1 MWPQAPR
8 MDALMSQPMM
18 TENSSR
24 MEHIAVGRYELAGV
38 NGAQLPTA
46 IDPQEHEGEALSCSI
61 VAGELR
67 LETDGT
73 YAMELTAICESR
85 LGARSTRALSSRG
98 TWRFLRSALD
108 PSSGEIVLI
117 SASGR
122 TTSAALAGTAL
133 VHRFPVPAEA
143 APRTPCHWVYIRRT
157 DTP

>member
-1 MWPQAPR
+1 
-8 MDALMSQPMM
+8 MM
-18 TENSSR
+18 TEHSTR
-24 MEHIAVGRYELAGV
+24 MEPIAVGRYQLAGV

-46 IDPQEHEGEALSCSI
+46 IEPQEDAGEALSCSI

-67 LETDGT
+67 LEADGT
-73 YAMELTAICESR
+73 YAIELTARCESR

-108 PSSGEIVLI
+108 PSSGEVVLV

-133 VHRFPVPAEA
+133 VHRFPGPSEA
-143 APRTPCHWVYIRRT
+143 TARMPCHWVYIRQAEASRVLT
-157 DTP
+157 GESH

>member
-1 MWPQAPR
+1 MNQ
-8 MDALMSQPMM
+8 SM
-18 TENSSR
+18 TEHITR
-24 MEHIAVGRYELAGV
+24 TEHIAVGRYELAGV

-46 IDPQEHEGEALSCSI
+46 IEPEEDAGEALSCSI

-67 LETDGT
+67 LETNGT
-73 YAMELTAICESR
+73 YTIELTARCESR

-108 PSSGEIVLI
+108 PSSGEIVLV

-133 VHRFPVPAEA
+133 VHRFPGPAEA
-143 APRTPCHWVYIRRT
+143 TAKALCHWVYIKQVEAPQVLT
-157 DTP
+157 GESH

>member
-1 MWPQAPR
+1 
-8 MDALMSQPMM
+8 M
-18 TENSSR
+18 TLDSACGQR
-24 MEHIAVGRYELAGV
+24 DLAAGAWHVAVGRYQLAGI

-46 IDPQEHEGEALSCSI
+46 IEPQEDAGEALSCSI

-73 YAMELTAICESR
+73 YGIELTARCKSR
-85 LGARSTRALSSRG
+85 LGASTMRALSSRG

-108 PSSGEIVLI
+108 PSSGEVVLV

-133 VHRFPVPAEA
+133 VHRFPGPAEA
-143 APRTPCHWVYIRRT
+143 TARALCHWVYIKQAEASQVST
-157 DTP
+157 AESH

>member
-1 MWPQAPR
+1 
-8 MDALMSQPMM
+8 MSQPMM
-18 TENSSR
+18 TENIRS
-24 MEHIAVGRYELAGV
+24 MEQMAVGRYELAGV

-46 IDPQEHEGEALSCSI
+46 IDPQEDAGEARSCST

-73 YAMELTAICESR
+73 YAIELTARCESR
-85 LGARSTRALSSRG
+85 LGAQSTRALSSRG

-108 PSSGEIVLI
+108 PSSGEVVLV

-133 VHRFPVPAEA
+133 VHRFPGPAEA
-143 APRTPCHWVYIRRT
+143 NARTPCHWVYIKQEASR
-157 DTP
+157 

>member
-1 MWPQAPR
+1 
-8 MDALMSQPMM
+8 
-18 TENSSR
+18 
-24 MEHIAVGRYELAGV
+24 MEHIAVGRYQLAGV

-46 IDPQEHEGEALSCSI
+46 IELQQDAGEALSCRI

-73 YAMELTAICESR
+73 YAIELTARCESR
-85 LGARSTRALSSRG
+85 LGGRSTRALSSRG

-108 PSSGEIVLI
+108 PSSGEVVLV

-133 VHRFPVPAEA
+133 VHRFPGPAEA
-143 APRTPCHWVYIRRT
+143 PAKALCHWVYIKRVEALQVSTGRHI
-157 DTP
+157 DPLAAPG

>member
-1 MWPQAPR
+1 
-8 MDALMSQPMM
+8 M
-18 TENSSR
+18 TTEHITR
-24 MEHIAVGRYELAGV
+24 MEHVAVGRYQLAGV

-46 IDPQEHEGEALSCSI
+46 IEPQEDAGEALSCSI

-73 YAMELTAICESR
+73 YAIELTARCESR
-85 LGARSTRALSSRG
+85 LGARSTRGLSSRG

-108 PSSGEIVLI
+108 PSSGEVVLV

-133 VHRFPVPAEA
+133 VHRFPGPAEA
-143 APRTPCHWVYIRRT
+143 TARALCHWVYIKRAGASQVST
-157 DTP
+157 GESH

>member
-1 MWPQAPR
+1 
-8 MDALMSQPMM
+8 MSQRMM
-18 TENSSR
+18 TENIRR
-24 MEHIAVGRYELAGV
+24 MEHIAVGRYQLAGV

-46 IDPQEHEGEALSCSI
+46 IDPQEHAGEALSCSI

-73 YAMELTAICESR
+73 YAIELTASCESR

-108 PSSGEIVLI
+108 PSSGEIVLV

-133 VHRFPVPAEA
+133 VHRFPGPAEA
-143 APRTPCHWVYIRRT
+143 TAGAPCHWVYIKQAEI
-157 DTP
+157 PQ

>member
-1 MWPQAPR
+1 
-8 MDALMSQPMM
+8 MM
-18 TENSSR
+18 TENIRR
-24 MEHIAVGRYELAGV
+24 MDHMAVGRYQLAGV

-46 IDPQEHEGEALSCSI
+46 IDPQEDAGEALSCSI

-73 YAMELTAICESR
+73 YAIELTASCESR

-108 PSSGEIVLI
+108 PSSGEIVLV

-133 VHRFPVPAEA
+133 VHRFPGPAA
-143 APRTPCHWVYIRRT
+143 ATASTPCHWVYIKQAT
-157 DTP
+157 ESCTP

>member
-1 MWPQAPR
+1 
-8 MDALMSQPMM
+8 MSQSM
-18 TENSSR
+18 TEHITR

-46 IDPQEHEGEALSCSI
+46 IEPQEDAGEALSCSI

-67 LETDGT
+67 LETNGT
-73 YAMELTAICESR
+73 YAIELTARCESR

-108 PSSGEIVLI
+108 PSSGEVVLV

-133 VHRFPVPAEA
+133 VHRFPGPAEA
-143 APRTPCHWVYIRRT
+143 TARALCHWVYIKQASHRKGLT
-157 DTP
+157 GKSH

>member
-1 MWPQAPR
+1 
-8 MDALMSQPMM
+8 MSQPMM
-18 TENSSR
+18 TENIRS
-24 MEHIAVGRYELAGV
+24 MEQTAVGRYELAGV

-46 IDPQEHEGEALSCSI
+46 IDPQEDAGEALSCSI

-73 YAMELTAICESR
+73 YAIELTATCESR

-108 PSSGEIVLI
+108 PSSGEVVLV

-133 VHRFPVPAEA
+133 VHRFPGPAEA
-143 APRTPCHWVYIRRT
+143 SARALCHWVYIKQEASR
-157 DTP
+157 